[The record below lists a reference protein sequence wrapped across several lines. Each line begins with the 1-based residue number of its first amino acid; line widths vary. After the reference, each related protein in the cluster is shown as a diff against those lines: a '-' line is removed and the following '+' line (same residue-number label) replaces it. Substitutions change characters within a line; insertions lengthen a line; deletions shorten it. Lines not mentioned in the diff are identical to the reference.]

1 LQEHRAAVLLQAN
14 DDGDL
19 ISMTNEN
26 RMALEAITKAG
37 KKRAQKR
44 PGPGMPSV
52 SGTYGAGKSAS
63 LVVRVGDERKAKLE
77 AVARQRSVSP
87 SDLVREFIDSL

>member
-1 LQEHRAAVLLQAN
+1 MSAT
-14 DDGDL
+14 
-19 ISMTNEN
+19 MTDEN
-26 RMALEAITKAG
+26 RMALDAITKAG

-52 SGTYGAGKSAS
+52 SGTYGAGKSAT

-77 AVARQRSVSP
+77 AIAQQRGTSP
-87 SDLVREFIDSL
+87 SDMVRNFIDGLEVT